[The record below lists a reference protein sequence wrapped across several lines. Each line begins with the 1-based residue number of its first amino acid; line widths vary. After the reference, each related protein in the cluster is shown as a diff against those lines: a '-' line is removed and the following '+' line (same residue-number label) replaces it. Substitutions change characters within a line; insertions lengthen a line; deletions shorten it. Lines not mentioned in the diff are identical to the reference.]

1 MLASIVD
8 WAALGQVVAYSFA
21 AALVLTLLFTTGVL
35 SFADTGRGEHGRR
48 AAGMLSFGL
57 CLALVVL
64 GLYVM
69 FTSK

>member
-1 MLASIVD
+1 MLASVVD

-21 AALVLTLLFTTGVL
+21 AGLVLTMLFTTGVL
-35 SFADTGRGEHGRR
+35 SFADGGRR
-48 AAGMLSFGL
+48 TVVGTVAFGL
-57 CLALVVL
+57 CVALVTL